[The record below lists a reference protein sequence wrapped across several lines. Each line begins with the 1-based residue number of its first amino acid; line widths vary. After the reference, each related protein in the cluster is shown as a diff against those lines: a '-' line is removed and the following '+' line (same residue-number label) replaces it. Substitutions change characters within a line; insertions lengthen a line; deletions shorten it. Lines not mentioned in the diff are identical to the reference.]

1 MFSIASS
8 GAVFTKLAAVANH
21 ALPKPRHGPRPT
33 DPLRDHR
40 RRHLGIRRQQRPNPR
55 LSHADRRLHRRPPML
70 RWPIAGQCSPTVSR
84 ATPSCLTIARCDSFS
99 LRCRCR
105 INRPVFQGDHTA
117 NLIGWPTFQPGGF
130 QPVTTGLVFNR
141 RQHEVSVGSTH
152 RSPCSGPLRPAAN
165 TTNTRNC
172 RCRLFI
178 LNPLQSKTY
187 GVAPKTSGQ

>member
-1 MFSIASS
+1 MSGRPAARSTASTTVMFSIASS

-21 ALPKPRHGPRPT
+21 ALPKPRHGPLPT

-117 NLIGWPTFQPGGF
+117 NLIGWPYFSTGWFPARHDWPGF
-130 QPVTTGLVFNR
+130 QPASTRGLGLDRHIDHHVL
-141 RQHEVSVGSTH
+141 V
-152 RSPCSGPLRPAAN
+152 P
-165 TTNTRNC
+165 
-172 RCRLFI
+172 
-178 LNPLQSKTY
+178 
-187 GVAPKTSGQ
+187 